1 MRVLNKAAV
10 TRTAFPDRPDP
21 CDSWPIAT
29 LLQLPQ
35 SDNCHKDRGP
45 TVNKAIIVSR
55 QVGTRYPTTNQRNTK
70 TIVIM
75 MIMIIVII
83 IIIINI
89 IMSMVYQTPQADPN
103 MQGGTTRPTP
113 RHSAGRGATTKA
125 HTRTTPH
132 HQGEGKQ
139 PTTTPHH
146 TTPQGGE
153 GSNPQPHHTT
163 GGGGNHWVGDHITHI
178 YIYALGSGAPTP
190 GPRPNRNEP
199 TPEGGMTMEN
209 DPSQCFFTGAE
220 NRIRAGTGAPFA
232 RRKEQHHILYGNE
245 HVTMTLLLTSGSNH
259 TISL

>member
-1 MRVLNKAAV
+1 MRVSNKAAV
-10 TRTAFPDRPDP
+10 TWTAFPDRPDP

-83 IIIINI
+83 IIINI

-113 RHSAGRGATTKA
+113 RHSAVKGGEPPKPTPEPHHTTRERGSNPQP
-125 HTRTTPH
+125 HHTTPH
-132 HQGEGKQ
+132 HRGGGKQ

-146 TTPQGGE
+146 RGGV
-153 GSNPQPHHTT
+153 GR
-163 GGGGNHWVGDHITHI
+163 NHW
-178 YIYALGSGAPTP
+178 
-190 GPRPNRNEP
+190 
-199 TPEGGMTMEN
+199 GGRVR
-209 DPSQCFFTGAE
+209 SCGIAHRQ
-220 NRIRAGTGAPFA
+220 
-232 RRKEQHHILYGNE
+232 RR
-245 HVTMTLLLTSGSNH
+245 
-259 TISL
+259 

>member
-75 MIMIIVII
+75 MIMIIVI

-178 YIYALGSGAPTP
+178 YIYICSRVR
-190 GPRPNRNEP
+190 GPHPRSPAQ
-199 TPEGGMTMEN
+199 PERT
-209 DPSQCFFTGAE
+209 
-220 NRIRAGTGAPFA
+220 
-232 RRKEQHHILYGNE
+232 
-245 HVTMTLLLTSGSNH
+245 H
-259 TISL
+259 TRGRDDDGE